1 MTSRHTRK
9 LRREEERKAKKA
21 AYKASLA
28 SEAPFLGE
36 PKIQETVE
44 FTPEFLAEARARR
57 ERIEQRAAI
66 NRANSLRSTGPVTP
80 EGKLAS
86 SRNSLKHGL
95 ASGTLIIP
103 GEDPAAF
110 ESLLEALLADHQPAT
125 ATEEMLIQE
134 MAQSY
139 WLSQRALRL
148 QNDCFTDHGLD
159 EKRLSLFLRY
169 HSTHQR
175 AFHKALNTLLR
186 LQKDRRK
193 SVTKQPTGFVPQSS
207 IQPALT
213 AGFVSQAGPSIHLES
228 HFESLNAPQSCPAEA
243 A

>member
-1 MTSRHTRK
+1 
-9 LRREEERKAKKA
+9 
-21 AYKASLA
+21 
-28 SEAPFLGE
+28 
-36 PKIQETVE
+36 
-44 FTPEFLAEARARR
+44 
-57 ERIEQRAAI
+57 
-66 NRANSLRSTGPVTP
+66 
-80 EGKLAS
+80 
-86 SRNSLKHGL
+86 
-95 ASGTLIIP
+95 
-103 GEDPAAF
+103 
-110 ESLLEALLADHQPAT
+110 LADHQPAT

-193 SVTKQPTGFVPQSS
+193 SVTKQPTGFVSQSS